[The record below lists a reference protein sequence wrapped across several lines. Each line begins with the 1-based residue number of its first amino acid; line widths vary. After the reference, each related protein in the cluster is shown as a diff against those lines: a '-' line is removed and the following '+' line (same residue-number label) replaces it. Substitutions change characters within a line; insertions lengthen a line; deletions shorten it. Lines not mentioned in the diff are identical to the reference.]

1 MILTSTEEEASMIL
15 GTVHKVYSW
24 NPCTSHFPC
33 HSDEMPDKGILGTIL
48 GTYFGSQFQSIVRHD
63 MQDRVGRAQGN
74 CLH

>member
-33 HSDEMPDKGILGTIL
+33 RGDEMPGKAILGTRDL
-48 GTYFGSQFQSIVRHD
+48 FWLTVPEYSPP
-63 MQDRVGRAQGN
+63 
-74 CLH
+74 